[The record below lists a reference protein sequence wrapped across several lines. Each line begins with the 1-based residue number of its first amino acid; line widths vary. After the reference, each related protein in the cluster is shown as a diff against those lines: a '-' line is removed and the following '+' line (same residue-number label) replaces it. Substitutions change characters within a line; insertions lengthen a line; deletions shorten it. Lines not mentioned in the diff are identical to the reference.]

1 MKKLFSQI
9 ICSGLLLT
17 HLGVFAAAPP
27 IVGLSSTPLY
37 SGGGNVHPNLLLNLS
52 VEFPTVKAAYNNA
65 SDYNKSIEYIGYFN
79 FKKCYVNGTTKTYS
93 KDKNNITIPS
103 RVAGYSDM
111 TNGYFTISKDANA
124 DHECGGDSFSGN
136 FMNWASSSSIDMLRL
151 ALTGGDRITDSSTQ
165 TILQRAFLY
174 SSFYNSGSYFKRKIV
189 SATATMSA
197 PKDVTPFIN
206 TSTLYVTNCDNKI
219 LFSDSSPSGSCAPV
233 TRTLPANN
241 STDSKLDITTD
252 RDLGEYLVRVQ
263 VCDANE
269 KTTRTDLC
277 MQYPS
282 GNYKPVGQMQR
293 NQNNVRYGAFGYLM
307 DQTNTRYGGVLRAPL
322 KYVGSKQYK
331 VANSFIEEAND
342 RQEWDATTGVFALN
356 SENDPTGN
364 SGVINYLNKFGRTG
378 TYKGYDPISELY
390 YESIRYLQGRQP
402 TPEAISGI
410 TTAMKD
416 DFQVSTAWVDPIEA
430 SCQKNYTITIG
441 DANTHQDK
449 YIPGNTRTGT
459 GDTARS
465 ADAATAQ
472 WPAFNVMTETAK
484 VAALE
489 STSTYGNSAPVATL
503 SNMSTANTGS
513 SGGTFYMAG
522 TAYWANTND
531 IRLDKPVRVKTYA
544 IDVDENGNGSIDN
557 AGRGATAP
565 RLSQLYLAAKYG
577 GFKDNNADNNPFK
590 TWAADG
596 QTPVTNNTEWASGN
610 GTDPDNFFLASNPA
624 KMIAAI
630 TKIFQTVT
638 TSGGT
643 LSGIGI
649 SSTKS
654 SDNPYIYVPG
664 FNPEHWA
671 GSLKKM
677 SALTLNPPM
686 IWDAGIILTGD
697 PTNNIAPNPTAGAR
711 KIYTAKVAVD
721 GSLSTIA
728 FLWNS
733 GANFSSSDQAALN
746 TNPHTNLVDNLAN
759 DRINYLRG
767 DRNLETDVGGFRE
780 RSSVLGDIVNSAPV
794 YYGAPAKN
802 ISGTGYSTFYAANV
816 GRQKAVY
823 VGANDGML
831 HAFDASSGTEL
842 FSYVPNA
849 LISTLNKL
857 TDPYYSHQS
866 YVDGKIAVKDTQI
879 NGVWKTL
886 LLSGMGSGSKGVFAL
901 DVTNPANFIGGL
913 GAIWEFTDKN
923 DSDMGYVLSPPLIAK
938 FRTGT
943 SGGQPTYGN
952 FAVIS
957 SGYNNFDTT
966 NINAANKP
974 GTLFL
979 LSLDKAPSA
988 PWVSGTNYFKL
999 TTSSSYINTSAKN
1012 ALAAPN
1018 VVYGA
1023 DGAVSY
1029 AYAGDLQGNLWRF
1042 VFTSGSLSS
1051 AVASSKPL
1059 FTAKTSAGIA
1069 QPITVKPQIVFAPGG
1084 GYIVTFGTGKYVEI
1098 FDISTANFDSSSY
1111 YAILDTTYNADVVTG
1126 RSQLEPRT
1134 AAASGAGLTL
1144 TGNSFSYGTAAG
1156 TKKGWY
1162 FDYYNS
1168 ASTGE
1173 RSVTEG
1179 AIAGQLLFFNSL
1191 LLSSDPC
1198 SGGSG
1203 RMYQIDLLTGLSD
1216 GVTGTISTI
1225 GLLNSPI
1232 VFNISTTVGDRNAT
1246 GARRTVTK
1254 QTVYTTGTGNSA
1266 GQTTTST
1273 SAPDQAGKTGR
1284 LSWRE
1289 LQNWQELRKDANK

>member
-1 MKKLFSQI
+1 MKKLISQL
-9 ICSGLLLT
+9 ICSGLLFT
-17 HLGVFAAAPP
+17 HIGVFAVAPP

-65 SDYNKSIEYIGYFN
+65 SDYNKSIDYIGYFN

-93 KDKNNITIPS
+93 KNKTGGAITP

-111 TNGYFTISKDANA
+111 TNGYFSILKDADTN
-124 DHECGGDSFSGN
+124 HECGGDSFSGN

-151 ALTGGDRITDSSTQ
+151 ALTGGDRVTDSSTQ
-165 TILQRAFLY
+165 TVLQRAFLY
-174 SSFYNSGSYFKRKIV
+174 SGFYNSGGYFKRKIV
-189 SATATMSA
+189 SVSTTMSA
-197 PKDVTPFIN
+197 PIAVTPFD

-219 LFSDSSPSGSCAPV
+219 LFSDSNASGSCAPV
-233 TRTLPANN
+233 TRTLPTNTSA
-241 STDSKLDITTD
+241 DSWLDITTD

-269 KTTRTDLC
+269 KTTRIDLC
-277 MQYPS
+277 MQYPN

-307 DQTNTRYGGVLRAPL
+307 DQTNTRQGGVLRAPL

-331 VANSFIEEAND
+331 AANSFIEEAND
-342 RQEWDATTGVFALN
+342 RQEWDASTGVFAIN
-356 SENDPTGN
+356 SESDATGN

-378 TYKGYDPISELY
+378 VYKGYDPISELY

-402 TPEAISGI
+402 TPEAIASM
-410 TTAMKD
+410 TPAMQD
-416 DFQVSTAWVDPIEA
+416 NFQTVTSWVDPIEA

-449 YIPGNTRTGT
+449 YIPGNNRTGT
-459 GDTARS
+459 GDTARA
-465 ADAATAQ
+465 ADTATSQ
-472 WPAFNVMTETAK
+472 WPAFNVMTQTAK

-489 STSTYGNSAPVATL
+489 STSTYGNSAPVAAL
-503 SNMSTANTGS
+503 AAMDTANTGS
-513 SGGTFYMAG
+513 NGGTFYMAG
-522 TAYWANTND
+522 AAYWANTND

-557 AGRGATAP
+557 ASRSNTAP
-565 RLSQLYLAAKYG
+565 RRSQLYLAAKYG
-577 GFKDNNADNNPFK
+577 GFNDANADGNPFK
-590 TWAADG
+590 TGTVDG
-596 QTPVTNNTEWASGN
+596 KTLLTNNTEWASGN

-630 TKIFQTVT
+630 AKIFQTVA

-664 FNPEHWA
+664 FDPERWS
-671 GSLKKM
+671 GSLKKK
-677 SALTLNPPM
+677 SGLTLNPPT
-686 IWDAGIILTGD
+686 IWDAGAILTGS
-697 PTNNIAPNPTAGAR
+697 PTPTPSPGAR
-711 KIYTAKVAVD
+711 KIYTAKVAAD
-721 GSLSTIA
+721 GSLSTID
-728 FLWNS
+728 FVWNS
-733 GANFSSSDQAALN
+733 GANFNSADQTALN
-746 TNPHTNLVDNLAN
+746 TNPHTNIVDNLA
-759 DRINYLRG
+759 DMRINYLRG
-767 DRNLETDVGGFRE
+767 DRSLETDAGGFRI

-802 ISGTGYSTFYAANV
+802 ISGPGYSTFYTANA
-816 GRQKAVY
+816 GRQQAVY

-831 HAFDASSGTEL
+831 HAFDAGSGTEL

-849 LISTLNKL
+849 LISKLNML

-866 YVDGKIAVKDTQI
+866 YVDGKISVKDTQI
-879 NGVWKTL
+879 NGTWKTL
-886 LLSGMGSGSKGVFAL
+886 LLSGMGSGNKGVFAL
-901 DVTNPANFIGGL
+901 DVTNPANFSAGL

-923 DSDMGYVLSPPLIAK
+923 DSDMGYLLSPPLIAK

-943 SGGQPTYGN
+943 SAGQPTYGN

-957 SGYNNFDTT
+957 SGYNNFDTSDVNAT
-966 NINAANKP
+966 NKR
-974 GTLFL
+974 GSLFL
-979 LSLDKAPSA
+979 LSLDKAPNA
-988 PWVSGTNYFKL
+988 AWVSGSNYFKL
-999 TTSSSYINTSAKN
+999 NTDTASTYVDISKKN

-1042 VFTSGSLSS
+1042 VFTSGSLTTSI
-1051 AVASSKPL
+1051 ASSKPI
-1059 FTAKTSAGIA
+1059 FTAKTSAGIT
-1069 QPITVKPQIVFAPGG
+1069 QPITVQPKIVFAPGG
-1084 GYIVTFGTGKYVEI
+1084 GYIITFGTGKYVET
-1098 FDISTANFDSSSY
+1098 FDISTANYNTSSY
-1111 YAILDTTYNADVVTG
+1111 YGILDTTYNADAVTG
-1126 RSQLEPRT
+1126 RSQLELRT
-1134 AAASGAGLTL
+1134 ATASGAGFTL
-1144 TGNSFSYGTAAG
+1144 TGNSFSYGTTTG

-1162 FDYYNS
+1162 FDYSDS
-1168 ASTGE
+1168 ATTGE

-1179 AIAGQLLFFNSL
+1179 AIAGQFLFFNSL
-1191 LLSSDPC
+1191 LLSSNPC

-1203 RMYQIDLLTGLSD
+1203 KMYQIDLLTGLSD
-1216 GVTGTISTI
+1216 GVTGTSSTI

-1246 GARRTVTK
+1246 GTRRTVTK
-1254 QTVYTTGTGNSA
+1254 QTVITTGTGSST
-1266 GQTTTST
+1266 GESTTST
-1273 SAPDQAGKTGR
+1273 STPDQASKTGR